1 VFSPDDHALAAD
13 REMIRVAGGNLTI
26 EGVHLWMR
34 LPWEPADGWALFQLD
49 QTRMV
54 ELRSCT
60 LTIENADAFG
70 SSLQDRVAFFEV
82 QSPSPQM
89 DVGGVPARTSP
100 PAISMVQTIAR
111 GRATLVHAAQV
122 CPFRLTWSQGL
133 FVSSEWMI
141 EAGGATTS
149 LQESMVEVDLQHVT
163 AQLGQGLCRME
174 GRPSAP
180 YLLYLDVDCS
190 DCIFVT
196 GTAAP
201 LIEHVGL
208 PGDGDMKE
216 PFKLRGEGNFYPE
229 MNIVWR
235 AVPSDSSFAAMEY
248 GRESRDD
255 KWSPEQF
262 LRSRMI
268 LWNPRSGGEDR
279 SLHQRDKGDY
289 LLLDHPSNP
298 ALHSAE
304 GHGKAGFDA
313 ALMPDAPESAEPPAT
328 NRDRAA
334 PKGADGATSATRGNA
349 APTTAGDAA
358 PKTADRAITDRVD
371 RAALK
376 GADRAASVIEDS
388 ATPAR
393 PADTPRSAASSAVE
407 VRMEVRME
415 VAPDPARDT
424 DSAPVSPRP

>member
-1 VFSPDDHALAAD
+1 VFSPDEHAVTAN
-13 REMIRVAGGNLTI
+13 REMIRVAGGNLTL
-26 EGVHLWMR
+26 EGIHLWMR

-60 LTIENADAFG
+60 LTIENVDTFG
-70 SSLQDRVAFFEV
+70 ASLQDRVAFFEV

-89 DVGGVPARTSP
+89 EVGGVPMLSSP
-100 PAISMVQTIAR
+100 PAISMVQTVVR
-111 GRATLVHAAQV
+111 GRAALIRAAQV

-141 EAGGATTS
+141 EAGGAATS
-149 LQESMVEVDLQHVT
+149 LQESMIEVDLQHVT
-163 AQLGQGLCRME
+163 AQMGQGLCRME
-174 GRPSAP
+174 GRPSAA

-196 GTAAP
+196 GTSAP

-208 PGDGDMKE
+208 AGGDMKE
-216 PFKLRGEGNFYPE
+216 PFKLRGEGNFYPD

-235 AVPSDSSFAAMEY
+235 AVPSDPSLAAMEY

-255 KWSPEQF
+255 KWTPEQF
-262 LRSRMI
+262 LRSRMV
-268 LWNPRSGGEDR
+268 LWNPRPGGEDR
-279 SLHQRDKGDY
+279 SLHLRNKADY

-313 ALMPDAPESAEPPAT
+313 ALLPDAPESAEPAT
-328 NRDRAA
+328 TSKDRTA
-334 PKGADGATSATRGNA
+334 PKGADGSAPSTGASSAPASGDRA
-349 APTTAGDAA
+349 APDS
-358 PKTADRAITDRVD
+358 ADRAISERVDRPAPNSVD
-371 RAALK
+371 RAAPVI
-376 GADRAASVIEDS
+376 GGSAAPV
-388 ATPAR
+388 R
-393 PADTPRSAASSAVE
+393 PTDVPPSAASSAVE

-415 VAPDPARDT
+415 IAPDTAHDLDAAAVP
-424 DSAPVSPRP
+424 PRP